1 MPGGGAART
10 AGAGADAEAVRTTMR
25 DGSELE
31 IRPVTAA
38 DRRLLLSGFQRFG
51 ERSRRQRFFGVKVA
65 LTEAELA
72 FFTEVDHHEHEA
84 LGAVDPVSGAG
95 VGVARFIRL
104 RPGGP
109 VAEAAVSVVDDWQG
123 RGVGRVLLDAL
134 VDRAHE
140 EGVERFQA
148 SVLPSNRA
156 MLEAFRRV
164 GAVEVTRRELDAL
177 EICVEL
183 PLSEVR
189 RVVVAAHRPGVA
201 EHDQL

>member
-1 MPGGGAART
+1 
-10 AGAGADAEAVRTTMR
+10 VRVTVR
-25 DGSELE
+25 DSSELI

-38 DRRLLLSGFQRFG
+38 DRKLLLSGFARFS
-51 ERSRRQRFFGVKVA
+51 ERSRHQRFFGVKVA

-95 VGVARFIRL
+95 VGIARFIRL

-123 RGVGRVLLDAL
+123 RGVGRALLSAL

-148 SVLPSNRA
+148 TLLRTNRG
-156 MLEAFRRV
+156 MLEAFRRI
-164 GAVEVTRRELDAL
+164 GAVEVTRRELDEM

-183 PLSEVR
+183 PVSEVG
-189 RVVVAAHRPGVA
+189 RVVVGADDPVAAQ
-201 EHDQL
+201 HDQL